1 MRITR
6 HTDYG
11 LRVLMYLSLH
21 SGRVNIKDIAE
32 AYNISRN
39 HLMKVVHHLQL
50 LGYVLT
56 VRGKG
61 GGITL
66 NGKPE
71 DILVGKVARDLE
83 SDIPLLECFSG
94 QDCCKITE
102 ECQLKNAFA
111 YAQDQFY
118 DCLNQ
123 YSIARLVHGDK
134 QIQELIQLTA
144 VH

>member
-21 SGRVNIKDIAE
+21 PGRVNIKDIAE
-32 AYNISRN
+32 AYHISRN

-61 GGITL
+61 GGISL

-94 QDCCKITE
+94 KDCCKITDQ
-102 ECQLKNAFA
+102 CQLKTAFEE
-111 YAQDQFY
+111 AQNQFY
-118 DCLNQ
+118 AHLNE
-123 YSIARLVHGDK
+123 YSIARLVKGDH
-134 QIQELIQLTA
+134 QIRELIQLNA
-144 VH
+144 Q